1 MSWQIS
7 SFRPEDALECAVLL
21 KKLSDSGEVVYK
33 PINEE
38 DIKTRFFGKNRWG
51 FVARSE
57 DGQLIGWIHGTAK
70 TEESFL
76 SGENDEN
83 TPMYMTILLVD
94 EAWRNQGVGTAL
106 LNTLQQVGRDI
117 GKKAFLISNDNPV
130 HLAWLIPGA
139 GGHDHNN
146 APGVNEESP
155 AYDFLLRRGFR
166 DDFHEISL
174 YMNLKDFKWDPK
186 LDEMIQKLNAE
197 GIEVGYWKPGMGE
210 EYDEMCTR
218 VGSEY
223 WRNVLK
229 RELAA
234 WRTGIPNDDPELWI
248 DGIRPDGPRPLLT
261 ATKDGHIIGFTG
273 PVGVQ
278 KSGRGW
284 FTGICADPNW
294 GGRGIGTVLFNMLM
308 QAFVDEGAAFSSLFT
323 GLDNHAQKIYM
334 RAGMHVTARFAVMSC
349 ALGDGERYEKRYF

>member
-1 MSWQIS
+1 MNWQILPM
-7 SFRPEDALECAVLL
+7 RPEDCREATALL
-21 KKLSDSGEVVYK
+21 KKLSDNGEVLHK
-33 PINEE
+33 PFDEAYMKE
-38 DIKTRFFGKNRWG
+38 RFFEENRWG

-57 DGQLIGWIHGTAK
+57 DGQLIGWTHAVAK
-70 TEESFL
+70 TEISFL
-76 SGENDEN
+76 NGENAEN
-83 TPMYMTILLVD
+83 TPLYMTILLVD
-94 EAWRNQGVGTAL
+94 EAWRKQGVGTAL
-106 LNTLQQVGRDI
+106 LDTLKQLGREL
-117 GKKAFLISNDNPV
+117 GKKALIVSGDNPL
-130 HLAWLIPGA
+130 HLTWLIPGA

-146 APGVNEESP
+146 IPGVDENGLG
-155 AYDFLLRRGFR
+155 YDFLMKRGFH

-174 YMNLKDFKWDPK
+174 YMNLKDFKWNPK
-186 LDEMIQKLNAE
+186 LDEMIAKLNAE
-197 GIEVGYWKPGMGE
+197 GIEVGVWKPGMGE

-229 RELAA
+229 RELEA
-234 WRTGIPNDDPELWI
+234 WRTGVPNDDPEHWP
-248 DGIRPDGPRPLLT
+248 DGIRPEGPRPLLT

-273 PVGVQ
+273 PVGLQ

-334 RAGMHVTARFAVMSC
+334 RAGMHITARFAVMSC
-349 ALGDGERYEKRYF
+349 ALGDDRYEKRYF